1 MVRKFFIFALLIALL
16 AACAPASTPA
26 PEAEATEAPAT
37 EAAITEE
44 PAATEEPASPALT
57 FTDGLGRE
65 VTLEGPAQRIVTL
78 APSLTE
84 LFFAVGAGGQVVGR
98 DDFSDYPAEALDV
111 TSIGST
117 YGPLNTEAILALEP
131 DLVVAA
137 GINTP
142 EQVKALE
149 DLGITVYYLNN
160 AATFE
165 DLYDQVRWA
174 GTITGHEEEANA
186 LAESLSARV
195 DAVAEAVSTLEEK
208 PTVFY
213 EIDGTDTSKPWTTG
227 PGTFM
232 DTMITMA
239 GGINIGGVLSEPYA
253 QMSVE
258 EIVLQDP
265 DFIILGDTLFGV
277 TIESIAERAGWAD
290 LTAVKENR
298 IFAFD
303 DNLASRPG
311 PRLVDGLEEL
321 LKILHPELVVTP

>member
-1 MVRKFFIFALLIALL
+1 MFRKILILLIGLI
-16 AACAPASTPA
+16 AACAPQPTATPDSE
-26 PEAEATEAPAT
+26 PTQIPAT
-37 EAAITEE
+37 EAVVTE
-44 PAATEEPASPALT
+44 LT
-57 FTDGLGRE
+57 YTDGLGRE

-84 LFFAVGAGGQVVGR
+84 LLFAVGASDQIVGR
-98 DDFSDYPAEALDV
+98 DDFSDFPAEALDV
-111 TSIGST
+111 ASIGST

-131 DLVVAA
+131 DLVLAA

-160 AATFE
+160 ALTYD

-174 GTITGHEEEANA
+174 GAITGHEEEANA
-186 LAESLSARV
+186 LADSLSARV
-195 DAVAEAVSTLEEK
+195 DAVTEAVSTLEEK

-232 DTMITMA
+232 DTMISMA
-239 GGINIGGVLSEPYA
+239 GGINIGGVLSESYA
-253 QMSVE
+253 QISVE
-258 EIVLQDP
+258 EIVLQNP
-265 DFIILGDTLFGV
+265 DFIILGDTMFGV

-290 LTAVKENR
+290 LTAVKENQ

-321 LKILHPELVVTP
+321 LKILHPELVVTQ

>member
-1 MVRKFFIFALLIALL
+1 MLRNFFILALLIAVLT
-16 AACAPASTPA
+16 ACAPASTPT
-26 PEAEATEAPAT
+26 PQVEATEAPAT
-37 EAAITEE
+37 EVVV
-44 PAATEEPASPALT
+44 ATEESMSMT
-57 FTDGLGRE
+57 YTDGLGRE
-65 VTLEGPAQRIVTL
+65 ITLDAVPQRIVSL
-78 APSLTE
+78 APSITE
-84 LFFAVGAGGQVVGR
+84 LLFAVGAGGQVVGR
-98 DDFSDYPAEALDV
+98 DDFSDFPAEALDI

-131 DLVVAA
+131 DLVLAA

-160 AATFE
+160 ALTYA

-174 GTITGHEEEANA
+174 GTITGREDEANA
-186 LAESLSARV
+186 LAESLSERV

-239 GGINIGGVLSEPYA
+239 GGVNIGGVLSEQYA
-253 QMSVE
+253 QISVE
-258 EIVLQDP
+258 EIVLQNP

-290 LTAVKENR
+290 LTAVQENN

-321 LKILHPELVVTP
+321 LKILHPELVVVQ